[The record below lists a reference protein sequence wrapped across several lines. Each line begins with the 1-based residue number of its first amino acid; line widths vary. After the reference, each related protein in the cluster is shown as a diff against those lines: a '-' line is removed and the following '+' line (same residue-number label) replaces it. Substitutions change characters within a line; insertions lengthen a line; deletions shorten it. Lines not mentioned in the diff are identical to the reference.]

1 MRFNKC
7 ITLQTYLNS
16 PTLYDQDYASWLEKT
31 IEKLKQKNFS
41 VLDLENLI
49 EELESMGRSEKHALK
64 SLLTR
69 LLKHL
74 LKLAYWESEK
84 DYNRRE
90 WEGEITNFRIQI
102 NNLLED
108 SPSLRAYLE
117 TVFDKSYK
125 DARKIVIKITGLNPK
140 TFPTEPTATL
150 EQVLDEDW
158 FPTTYLIRR

>member
-1 MRFNKC
+1 M
-7 ITLQTYLNS
+7 TLQTYLNS

-31 IEKLKQKNFS
+31 IEQLKQKNFS

-69 LLKHL
+69 LLEHL
-74 LKLAYWESEK
+74 LKLAYWKSER
-84 DYNRRE
+84 DYNRRG

-108 SPSLRAYLE
+108 SPSLRAYLA

-150 EQVLDEDW
+150 EEVLDEDW
-158 FPTTYLIRR
+158 FPIS